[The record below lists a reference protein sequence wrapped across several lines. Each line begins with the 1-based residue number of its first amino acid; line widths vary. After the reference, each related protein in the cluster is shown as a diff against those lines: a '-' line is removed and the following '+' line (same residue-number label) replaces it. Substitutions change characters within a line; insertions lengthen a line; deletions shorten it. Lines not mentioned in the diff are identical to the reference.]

1 MIIWGWGVRYDD
13 ILHVSPLPCLKMQ
26 NLAHQE
32 SKTHTQH
39 SLSRSIMQK
48 EKPRYVCACVTAA
61 TGVLLYK
68 NRVTLPETVPVAVA
82 GPSPRGL
89 LIPSLASYGLVG
101 AVYVGWLIEGVV
113 VLETESDYIN

>member
-1 MIIWGWGVRYDD
+1 
-13 ILHVSPLPCLKMQ
+13 
-26 NLAHQE
+26 
-32 SKTHTQH
+32 
-39 SLSRSIMQK
+39 MQK

-61 TGVLLYK
+61 TGVLLLYK
-68 NRVTLPETVPVAVA
+68 KRVTLPETVPVAVA